1 MQERVN
7 YVIFDV
13 IENLDEYKSL
23 NPKFDNGLKKFKE
36 AKIDYNKRFDFDGG
50 YLFFQEGSTTH
61 IDEGTF
67 EAHKKYID
75 IQIVLDGSEYV
86 AWAPIDQ
93 LAVDVTYNA
102 EKDVV
107 RLNGSPKTTMKIN
120 KGMAYICLPHD
131 GHKSLKHIDET
142 TNYKKAV
149 IKIEI

>member
-1 MQERVN
+1 VKS
-7 YVIFDV
+7 VIFDL
-13 IENLDEYKSL
+13 IENLVEYNSL
-23 NPKFDNGLKKFKE
+23 NPKIGNGLKKFNE
-36 AKIDYNKRFDFDGG
+36 IEIDYNKRFEFDGG
-50 YLFFQEGSTTH
+50 YLFFQEGTTTH

-93 LAVDVTYNA
+93 LEVDVAYNV

-107 RLNGSPKTTMKIN
+107 RLNGNPETTMKIN

-131 GHKSLKHIDET
+131 GHKALKYIDKA

-149 IKIEI
+149 IKIET

>member
-1 MQERVN
+1 MN
-7 YVIFDV
+7 SVIFDL

-23 NPKFDNGLKKFKE
+23 NPKFANGLEKLNE
-36 AKIDYNKRFDFDGG
+36 VEIDYNKRFDFDGG
-50 YLFFQEGSTTH
+50 YLFFQEGTTNH

-86 AWAPIDQ
+86 AWAPINQ
-93 LAVDVTYNA
+93 LVVDVEYNA
-102 EKDVV
+102 EKDVI
-107 RLNGSPKTTMKIN
+107 RLNGSPKVIMKIN

-131 GHKSLKHIDET
+131 GHKALKYINNAT
-142 TNYKKAV
+142 KYNKAV

>member
-1 MQERVN
+1 VN
-7 YVIFDV
+7 SVIFDL

-23 NPKFDNGLKKFKE
+23 NPKFANGLEKLNE
-36 AKIDYNKRFDFDGG
+36 VEIDYNKRFDFDGG
-50 YLFFQEGSTTH
+50 YLFFQEGTTNH

-86 AWAPIDQ
+86 AWAPINQ
-93 LAVDVTYNA
+93 LVVDVEYNA
-102 EKDVV
+102 EKDVI
-107 RLNGSPKTTMKIN
+107 RLNGSPKVIMKIN

-131 GHKSLKHIDET
+131 GHKALKYINKAT
-142 TNYKKAV
+142 KYNKAV

>member
-1 MQERVN
+1 MKS
-7 YVIFDV
+7 VIFDLR
-13 IENLDEYKSL
+13 ENLVEYNSL
-23 NPKFDNGLKKFKE
+23 NPKIGNGLKKFNE
-36 AKIDYNKRFDFDGG
+36 IEIDYNKRFEFDGG
-50 YLFFQEGSTTH
+50 YLFFQEGTTTH

-67 EAHKKYID
+67 EAHKNYID

-93 LAVDVTYNA
+93 LEVDVAYNV

-107 RLNGSPKTTMKIN
+107 RLNGNPETTMKIN

-131 GHKSLKHIDET
+131 GHKALKYIDKA

>member
-1 MQERVN
+1 M
-7 YVIFDV
+7 IFDL
-13 IENLDEYKSL
+13 IENLVEYNSL
-23 NPKFDNGLKKFKE
+23 NPKIGNGLKKFNE
-36 AKIDYNKRFDFDGG
+36 IEIDYNKQFEFDGG
-50 YLFFQEGSTTH
+50 YLFFQEGTTTH

-93 LAVDVTYNA
+93 LEVDVAYNV

-107 RLNGSPKTTMKIN
+107 RLNGNPETTMKIN

-131 GHKSLKHIDET
+131 GHKALKYIDKA

>member
-1 MQERVN
+1 M
-7 YVIFDV
+7 IFDL
-13 IENLDEYKSL
+13 IENLVEYNSL
-23 NPKFDNGLKKFKE
+23 NPKIGNGLKKFNE
-36 AKIDYNKRFDFDGG
+36 IEIDYNKRFEFDGG
-50 YLFFQEGSTTH
+50 YLFFQEGTTTH

-93 LAVDVTYNA
+93 LEVDVAYNV

-107 RLNGSPKTTMKIN
+107 RLNGNPETTMKIN

-131 GHKSLKHIDET
+131 GHKALKYIDKA

>member
-1 MQERVN
+1 M
-7 YVIFDV
+7 IFDL
-13 IENLDEYKSL
+13 IENLVEYNSL
-23 NPKFDNGLKKFKE
+23 NPKIGNGLKKFNE
-36 AKIDYNKRFDFDGG
+36 IEIDYNKRFEFDGG
-50 YLFFQEGSTTH
+50 YLFFQEGTTTH

-86 AWAPIDQ
+86 AWASIDQ
-93 LAVDVTYNA
+93 LEVDVAYNV

-107 RLNGSPKTTMKIN
+107 RLNGNPETTMKIN

-131 GHKSLKHIDET
+131 GHKALKYIDKA

>member
-1 MQERVN
+1 M
-7 YVIFDV
+7 IIDL
-13 IENLDEYKSL
+13 IENLDEYRSL
-23 NPKFDNGLKKFKE
+23 NPKFSNGLVKLNE
-36 AKIDYNKRFDFDGG
+36 VEIDYNKRFDFDGG
-50 YLFFQEGSTTH
+50 YLFFQEGTTNP

-86 AWAPIDQ
+86 AWTPINQ
-93 LAVDVTYNA
+93 LVVEVEYNA

-107 RLNGSPKTTMKIN
+107 RLNGSPKEIMKIN

-131 GHKSLKHIDET
+131 GHKALKHINQAT
-142 TNYKKAV
+142 KYKKAV

>member
-1 MQERVN
+1 VKS
-7 YVIFDV
+7 VIFDL
-13 IENLDEYKSL
+13 IENLVEYNSL
-23 NPKFDNGLKKFKE
+23 NPKIGNGLKKFNE
-36 AKIDYNKRFDFDGG
+36 IEIDYNKRFEFDGG
-50 YLFFQEGSTTH
+50 YLFFQEGTTTH

-93 LAVDVTYNA
+93 LEVDVAYNV

-107 RLNGSPKTTMKIN
+107 RLNGNPETTMKIN
-120 KGMAYICLPHD
+120 KGMAYICLPYD
-131 GHKSLKHIDET
+131 GHKALKYIDKA

>member
-1 MQERVN
+1 M
-7 YVIFDV
+7 IFDLR
-13 IENLDEYKSL
+13 ENLVEYNSL
-23 NPKFDNGLKKFKE
+23 NPKIGNGLKKFNE
-36 AKIDYNKRFDFDGG
+36 IEIDYNKRFEFDGG
-50 YLFFQEGSTTH
+50 YLFFQEGTTTH

-67 EAHKKYID
+67 EAHKNYID

-93 LAVDVTYNA
+93 LEVDVAYNV

-107 RLNGSPKTTMKIN
+107 RLNGNPETTMKIN

-131 GHKSLKHIDET
+131 GHKALKYIDKA

>member
-1 MQERVN
+1 M
-7 YVIFDV
+7 IFDL
-13 IENLDEYKSL
+13 IENLVEYNSL
-23 NPKFDNGLKKFKE
+23 NPKIGNGLKKFNE
-36 AKIDYNKRFDFDGG
+36 IEIDYNKRFEFDGG
-50 YLFFQEGSTTH
+50 YLFFQEGTTTH

-86 AWAPIDQ
+86 AWASIDQ
-93 LAVDVTYNA
+93 LEVDVAYNV

-107 RLNGSPKTTMKIN
+107 RLNGNPETTMKIN

-131 GHKSLKHIDET
+131 GHKVLKYIDKA

>member
-1 MQERVN
+1 
-7 YVIFDV
+7 VIFDL
-13 IENLDEYKSL
+13 IENLVEYNSL
-23 NPKFDNGLKKFKE
+23 NPKIGNGLKKFNE
-36 AKIDYNKRFDFDGG
+36 IEIDYNKRFEFDGG
-50 YLFFQEGSTTH
+50 YLFFQEGTTTH

-93 LAVDVTYNA
+93 LEVDVAYNV

-107 RLNGSPKTTMKIN
+107 RLNGNPETTMKIN

-131 GHKSLKHIDET
+131 GHKALKYIDKA